1 MQNIARSLTFK
12 QLSIKQ
18 RMLKVFRISY
28 LRHIYRAHIKA
39 NLVSIIYKY
48 TFTKSLLRRYQ
59 DYRQTK
65 KSYKGLKNSIRLK
78 VKIKKI
84 VNAWSNKK
92 YSVFFQLG
100 FVFIF
105 AWPIWLIKKANNA
118 YLWLEVV
125 VKIFIQ
131 WIKKLFNSIE
141 VSKK

>member
-39 NLVSIIYKY
+39 NSVSIIYKY